1 MGWITKEGTI
11 VNQWAAG
18 MVCVMVVG
26 FVFALWSG
34 KSGSRKAMR
43 RVICLGMVGMLALF
57 PTHGGNAPVEA
68 KRTSDP
74 GGFLNIMPLGQNGV
88 ATLVMCSHF

>member
-1 MGWITKEGTI
+1 
-11 VNQWAAG
+11 
-18 MVCVMVVG
+18 
-26 FVFALWSG
+26 
-34 KSGSRKAMR
+34 MR